1 MNIEFRKQHYH
12 SVPHLY
18 KMLQILN
25 NLFNQSFSLLILPV
39 LFFGVTITMVDVIC
53 NFATFRLYSVI
64 GMPAYLCFPL
74 VGSAMASIAKD
85 TYPTSYSIYKCSR
98 DVIRNTKA
106 KAPGDGN
113 FLRLM
118 SSCKPLG
125 VHTVF
130 FIIKQKTILTF
141 YGIAIDKTIFLL
153 LW

>member
-1 MNIEFRKQHYH
+1 
-12 SVPHLY
+12 
-18 KMLQILN
+18 MLQILN
-25 NLFNQSFSLLILPV
+25 NLFNQSFSVLTLPV
-39 LFFGVTITMVDVIC
+39 MFFSMTVVNIIC

-74 VGSAMASIAKD
+74 LGSAMAFIAKD
-85 TYPTSYSIYKCSR
+85 TYPTSYYIYKCSK
-98 DVIRNTKA
+98 DIIRNTKA
-106 KAPGDGN
+106 KAPGNHN

-125 VHTVF
+125 VHTFF

-153 LW
+153 LS